1 MVDVVEVPAETE
13 SGVVADRV
21 NVAEELVDVTVMVAV
36 PVSEA

>member
-13 SGVVADRV
+13 VGVVAASV
-21 NVAEELVDVTVMVAV
+21 NVPEDVADVTVTEAV